1 MIWRSQWRILL
12 NIVVGFSL
20 FLILHGCQIG
30 NLSNINTSI
39 DTSNSQ
45 TQLPLET
52 QAFVKSVGS
61 NKIYNPPQGDVRLVV
76 ISDLNGAYGATDY
89 DPEVDKAI
97 TLLPFW
103 QPDLV
108 LCSGDMVA
116 GQNPSLTEEQLNAM
130 WLAFDEHIG
139 VPLRQFDLPYGF
151 TMGNHDASA
160 AKNSSGDF
168 LFERERNVAS
178 DYWNDPKHDPGL
190 EFIERYEFP
199 FYYTFKFDDIFFL
212 VWDGSFSKIPQ
223 DKLEW
228 VEQALESPEA
238 QSAKLKILLGHLPLY
253 GIAEGR
259 DLPGEVMDNAEQ
271 LREMLQRHQ
280 VHTYISGHQHAYYPA
295 YRGELQLLH
304 TGILGSGPRQFID
317 SQLPPRKA
325 LTVIDINYDDPD
337 LTTYTTYDMQTLELI
352 EYEELPRFITGHNGM
367 VLRRDIAPEDLTSS
381 ERATCESRLNAELCR
396 I

>member
-352 EYEELPRFITGHNGM
+352 EYEQLPRFITGHNGM